1 MARADFLERTRGY
14 AFLVTLCLVIFL
26 GYSVNNGQIILRL
39 DDYRGVFN
47 SAWVGSMMSLV
58 ITTFLSLF
66 GFYVV
71 KNSIERDQRTGV
83 GQIMATT
90 PLTRTQYVVGK
101 WLSNFAVLGVLVGI
115 LCVGSVIMQLLYR
128 EVPQIDLWALLAP
141 MLFISLPM
149 MALCAALAVVFET
162 VPLLRGGFGNL
173 VYFFLWTFGIVASV
187 EWIGKRWPEFDPMG
201 IYVFMPSMSETVK
214 VVNPAYQNGFILGV
228 GPTSVMKTFLWPGLD
243 WTPALIAMRLLWVL
257 IAFVFV
263 LISALFFT
271 RFDPTRERLGK
282 RKPNP
287 APEELTKPSGEIS
300 RQLTQP
306 QLTPL
311 SGMARFNFGRRLL
324 AELRLMLKGQKWWW
338 YLAAAGLM
346 IAPLAMPAADA
357 PKVLLAAWVWPVLV
371 WSGMGCREARH
382 QTGQIVFSTARPV
395 ASQLPVTWLAGL
407 LVTLLMG
414 LGAGT
419 RLLIAGDQAGLM
431 ALLGGA
437 VFIPS
442 LALALGVWT
451 GGSKA
456 FEIVYLLLWYIGP
469 LNQTPGLDYMGIGAE
484 NLAARFSLLALGL
497 AVAALLGRRRQIFT

>member
-1 MARADFLERTRGY
+1 
-14 AFLVTLCLVIFL
+14 
-26 GYSVNNGQIILRL
+26 
-39 DDYRGVFN
+39 
-47 SAWVGSMMSLV
+47 
-58 ITTFLSLF
+58 
-66 GFYVV
+66 
-71 KNSIERDQRTGV
+71 
-83 GQIMATT
+83 
-90 PLTRTQYVVGK
+90 
-101 WLSNFAVLGVLVGI
+101 
-115 LCVGSVIMQLLYR
+115 
-128 EVPQIDLWALLAP
+128 
-141 MLFISLPM
+141 
-149 MALCAALAVVFET
+149 
-162 VPLLRGGFGNL
+162 
-173 VYFFLWTFGIVASV
+173 
-187 EWIGKRWPEFDPMG
+187 
-201 IYVFMPSMSETVK
+201 
-214 VVNPAYQNGFILGV
+214 
-228 GPTSVMKTFLWPGLD
+228 
-243 WTPALIAMRLLWVL
+243 
-257 IAFVFV
+257 
-263 LISALFFT
+263 
-271 RFDPTRERLGK
+271 
-282 RKPNP
+282 
-287 APEELTKPSGEIS
+287 
-300 RQLTQP
+300 
-306 QLTPL
+306 
-311 SGMARFNFGRRLL
+311 MARFNFGRRLL